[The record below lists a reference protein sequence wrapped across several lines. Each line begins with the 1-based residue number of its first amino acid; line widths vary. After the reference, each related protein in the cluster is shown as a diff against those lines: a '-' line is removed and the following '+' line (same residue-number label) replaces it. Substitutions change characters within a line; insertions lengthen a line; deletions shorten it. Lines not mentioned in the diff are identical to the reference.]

1 VVTGLAAAVKPD
13 GFLVIGHSMFR
24 FGDTDAARNFQTV
37 LCLPSPAGSFPRFDA
52 GDRRLP
58 DELTEEVVFQRRR

>member
-1 VVTGLAAAVKPD
+1 
-13 GFLVIGHSMFR
+13 MFR